1 MPYEVD
7 FLPVGNSN
15 GDAIFVRYGSDYEGY
30 TIHVIDGGY
39 TDTGNTIIAHIENYY
54 GGASFIDHMVLSHA
68 DNDHATGLIPVL
80 EHFDVGALWMNRP
93 WLYAAE
99 IIDSF
104 HGNYTANGLAKEI
117 RDSYPLLAQLEDI
130 ARAKGVPIYE
140 AFAGTQI
147 GAFRVLA
154 PTRERYLTLIPEFS
168 RTPQSHADTAK
179 GLGGIL
185 AEITK
190 KMMHFVESWTTE
202 TLSNNPPPCT
212 ASNESSLVQ
221 LANIDG
227 NRILL
232 NADAGPEA
240 LAEAADVAEF
250 LGLKGELKVVQIP
263 HHGSRRNV
271 TPDLLDRW
279 LGEPVAEGT
288 PRGTA
293 LCSVGNGKDDYPRK
307 RVTNAFIRRG
317 YKVIPTRGSSKSSF
331 HGMPNK
337 PGWVTASPEPFAFEF
352 EE

>member
-15 GDAIFVRYGSDYEGY
+15 GDAICVRYGSNYEGY
-30 TIHVIDGGY
+30 TIHVVDGGY
-39 TDTGNTIIAHIENYY
+39 TDTGNSIIAHIDKYY
-54 GGASFIDHMVLSHA
+54 GGVSFIDHMVLSHA

-104 HGNYTANGLAKEI
+104 HGNYSVDGLVKEI

-130 ARAKGVPIYE
+130 ATAKGVPIYE

-154 PTRERYLTLIPEFS
+154 PTRGRYLALIPEFS
-168 RTPQSHADTAK
+168 RTPQSYLDTANTVE
-179 GLGGIL
+179 GIFAKIKKEL
-185 AEITK
+185 AYYIEN
-190 KMMHFVESWTTE
+190 WGAE

-221 LANIDG
+221 IANIDG

-240 LAEAADVAEF
+240 LKEAADVAEY

-271 TPDLLDRW
+271 TPNLLNRW
-279 LGEPVAEGT
+279 LGTPVAEGIS
-288 PRGTA
+288 RGSA
-293 LCSVGNGKDDYPRK
+293 FCSVGDSKSDYPRK
-307 RVTNAFIRRG
+307 RVANAFIRRG
-317 YKVIPTRGSSKSSF
+317 YKVLSTRGSAKSSF
-331 HGMPNK
+331 HGLPNK
-337 PGWVTASPEPFAFEF
+337 PGWVTATPEPFSFEF